1 MLIDVKISRENCIQ
15 ESSREYSKIQ
25 ISCSINTANVECKN
39 KSDTSNNSGNWNN
52 LKGIQKIP
60 EQHTGKALNQRAT
73 EISHIWHCT
82 HTAESSNVAVQ
93 NI

>member
-1 MLIDVKISRENCIQ
+1 M
-15 ESSREYSKIQ
+15 
-25 ISCSINTANVECKN
+25 ECKN

-60 EQHTGKALNQRAT
+60 EQHTGKALNQGAT

-82 HTAESSNVAVQ
+82 HTAESSNVAVRTFNVLN
-93 NI
+93 NITCSINCNCRTAAAVRTVQT